1 MMKKLLA
8 AAGLSL
14 ALVTLAL
21 PVPAAAAPTA
31 PQQIS
36 EGSARQIALNHAG
49 LSESDV
55 SLIYAKLDWD
65 DGRLVYDVEFYTPD
79 YVEYDYEI
87 EAYTGVIL
95 SVDYEAEYV
104 AAGQAGVPAPS
115 AAPSPQASTPTA
127 IGIEQA
133 KVIALNQAGLSASQ
147 VVFTKA
153 KQDWDDGR
161 LLYECE
167 FIYNTMEY
175 EYEIDAYTGTVL
187 EMDIDSIYD

>member
-1 MMKKLLA
+1 MA

-115 AAPSPQASTPTA
+115 AAPSPRPQHQLPS
-127 IGIEQA
+127 E
-133 KVIALNQAGLSASQ
+133 
-147 VVFTKA
+147 
-153 KQDWDDGR
+153 
-161 LLYECE
+161 
-167 FIYNTMEY
+167 
-175 EYEIDAYTGTVL
+175 
-187 EMDIDSIYD
+187 